1 IGPNTP
7 FPGRMGV
14 NTALTFSLLATAL
27 VTLQA
32 GNEHARRWGEAC
44 AVTSGA
50 IALLSVIG
58 HVYGVPALTRLTA
71 YATQMAVHTSATLL
85 LLSLGVLA
93 AFPDGRLK
101 GLLASSGPGG
111 MVTRRLVPTVF
122 ASLLLIG
129 LLRLEGQRAG
139 FYGTEFG
146 LAIMTFVST
155 AVVVAAIMW
164 SAGALDRAA
173 AGQQAAEV
181 AAQGIGEQLVQAQKM
196 EAIGR
201 LASGV
206 AHDFNNTLTAIFG
219 YVDLIGEGLPKNGS
233 AHQDLDEVRKAAH
246 RAAGLTRQLLAF
258 SRQQILEPVVLNLND
273 LVEEIG
279 NMVERILGED
289 VALRINLAAE
299 VENVRADPVQL
310 QQVIMN
316 LVVNARDAMPA
327 GGKLLIETANA
338 HLTEQYTEMHRPV
351 IPGSY
356 VMLAVSDT
364 GSGMDE
370 VTKARIFEPFFTTK
384 EKGRGTG
391 LGLSTVYGIV
401 KQSGGYIWTYSE
413 VGRGTTFKV
422 YLPRVEAPAEQIA
435 PPREAKTVEGTET
448 ILLAE
453 DDEMLRP
460 LAKSVLERLGYTV
473 LEAKDGDR
481 ALAVAGTHSG
491 PVHLLVSDVV
501 MPGGSGRDLARR
513 LVAARPETKV
523 LYVSG
528 YTDDAIVQHGMLESG
543 LHFLQKPFTPAVLA
557 RKIREVLDAS

>member
-1 IGPNTP
+1 
-7 FPGRMGV
+7 
-14 NTALTFSLLATAL
+14 
-27 VTLQA
+27 
-32 GNEHARRWGEAC
+32 
-44 AVTSGA
+44 
-50 IALLSVIG
+50 
-58 HVYGVPALTRLTA
+58 
-71 YATQMAVHTSATLL
+71 MAVHTSAMLL

-111 MVTRRLVPTVF
+111 MVARRLVPTVF
-122 ASLLLIG
+122 VSLLLIG
-129 LLRLEGQRAG
+129 VLRLEGQRAG

-219 YVDLIGEGLPKNGS
+219 YVDLIGEGLPKNGT

-338 HLTEQYTEMHRPV
+338 HLTEQYTDMHRPV

-422 YLPRVEAPAEQIA
+422 YLPRVEAPAEHVA
-435 PPREAKTVEGTET
+435 RPREAKTLEGTET
-448 ILLAE
+448 IQIGRASC
-453 DDEMLRP
+453 R
-460 LAKSVLERLGYTV
+460 ERV
-473 LEAKDGDR
+473 
-481 ALAVAGTHSG
+481 
-491 PVHLLVSDVV
+491 
-501 MPGGSGRDLARR
+501 
-513 LVAARPETKV
+513 
-523 LYVSG
+523 
-528 YTDDAIVQHGMLESG
+528 
-543 LHFLQKPFTPAVLA
+543 
-557 RKIREVLDAS
+557 